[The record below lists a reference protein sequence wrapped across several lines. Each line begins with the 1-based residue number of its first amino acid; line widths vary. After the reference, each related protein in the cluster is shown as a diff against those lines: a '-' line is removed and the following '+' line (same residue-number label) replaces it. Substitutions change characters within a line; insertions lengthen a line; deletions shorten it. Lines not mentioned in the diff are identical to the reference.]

1 MDDIPHFACAS
12 AATGKRRWC
21 EAALIAVASLVAL
34 ASARDY
40 AGGWNDGS
48 RLATVES
55 LVDRHTLA
63 IDDSIFVRSAASADA
78 PNPYAPGD
86 ELLRTKGTQD
96 KLLINGHYYS
106 DKSPLPAFWL
116 AAWYALLRHLTGL
129 TAHEHPRLFC
139 YLMTVLS
146 SGIAY
151 VLCVWSVWRLALRH
165 ALPMATCALLAA
177 SLGLATV
184 APVYARQVNN
194 HILLLAVVSLLVLAL
209 DQRGAMYPAIAGTL
223 AGLGYT
229 LDLGLGPVLMLCTA
243 ALVAYRQCDEFRPR
257 FRFASLL
264 TSGRW
269 LGQIWPKHRW
279 PSGTILPASDAPVV
293 ALPGHRRSHAS
304 FEGNVVRCGSA
315 PATATQRPVLL
326 NRILSMACFAL
337 AAAPWLAAH
346 HTLNYVTGGTL
357 GPANSVAA
365 YLDWPGSPFSVR
377 NMTGGW
383 AHGDAG
389 HFLLYSA
396 ALLFGKHG
404 FLNYSLPTF
413 LAIFSAAFLF
423 RRRVKELP
431 ELVWAAAF
439 CGGAWLLYAALSNNY
454 SGPCCS
460 IRWFVPFLAPAYY
473 LLVLALGE
481 RRELSSGLRWLTGCG
496 ACLAAI
502 LWWRGPWDGSVC
514 YLLWPLNVIALCL
527 PFLQRRVPLSLRWT
541 MPLPRIKQP
550 RNAHGQK

>member
-55 LVDRHTLA
+55 LVDRQTLA

-243 ALVAYRQCDEFRPR
+243 ALVAYR
-257 FRFASLL
+257 
-264 TSGRW
+264 
-269 LGQIWPKHRW
+269 
-279 PSGTILPASDAPVV
+279 
-293 ALPGHRRSHAS
+293 
-304 FEGNVVRCGSA
+304 GSA

-496 ACLAAI
+496 ACLAAV